1 MHRRHFETLRR
12 GASRRH
18 VSPGAVRG
26 LFVLWVLLV
35 LCLVPV
41 FASAAEVIA
50 TRVWP
55 AREYTRVTIEL
66 DRAITFE
73 LGTVAEPPRVVA
85 DLSDVALSQV
95 LSSLSSMVGTQDPYI
110 SQVRLGRYKPHV
122 TRIVFDLKQEVNAK
136 AFVIEPAGDY
146 RYRLVID
153 LRPAQP
159 ADPLAA
165 LLGELDRPP
174 SPTAPEVAPSRED
187 PAPNPPRGKRKKD
200 IKLPRLVTIA
210 IDAGHGGE
218 DPGAKGQLGTYEK
231 DVTLA
236 IARQLKTKIDEQPN
250 MRAVLI
256 RDDDY
261 FIALGERVHR
271 ARRLRADL
279 FVSVHADAFV
289 KPHARGS
296 SVFALSEKGATSAAA
311 RWLAKRENQAD
322 LIGGIDLDVADA
334 RVKQVLFDLSQTA
347 TLNDSLK
354 LARAVLH
361 ELGGV
366 NTLHKQH
373 VEQAGFAVLKAPD
386 IPSILVETAFI
397 TNPREERR
405 LRTQSYQ
412 IQMAA
417 AIMEGIKRFFAT
429 NPPAALSTK
438 IAQKL

>member
-1 MHRRHFETLRR
+1 M
-12 GASRRH
+12 
-18 VSPGAVRG
+18 
-26 LFVLWVLLV
+26 LWILLA

-41 FASAAEVIA
+41 FASAAEVLA

-55 AREYTRVTIEL
+55 AHEYTRVTIES
-66 DRAITFE
+66 DSAITFE
-73 LGTVAEPPRVVA
+73 VGTVTDPPRVVA
-85 DLSDVALSQV
+85 DLNDVPLSRALSG
-95 LSSLSSMVGTQDPYI
+95 LAAMVGTRDPYI
-110 SQVRLGRYKPHV
+110 SQIRLGRYKPHV
-122 TRIVFDLKQEVNAK
+122 TRLVFDLKQAVNAK
-136 AFVIEPAGDY
+136 AFVIEPVGDY

-165 LLGELDRPP
+165 LLGELQRPVVP
-174 SPTAPEVAPSRED
+174 ALPETAQVRED
-187 PAPNPPRGKRKKD
+187 PGPTSARGKRKKE
-200 IKLPRLVTIA
+200 IKLARLVTIA

-231 DVTLA
+231 DITLA
-236 IARQLKTKIDEQPN
+236 IARQLKSKIDEQPN

-271 ARRLRADL
+271 ARRMRADL

-289 KPHARGS
+289 KPHVRGS

-311 RWLAKRENQAD
+311 RWLAKRENEAD
-322 LIGGIDLDVADA
+322 LIGGAGLDVADA

-354 LARAVLH
+354 LARAVLQ
-361 ELGGV
+361 EIGAV

-405 LRTQSYQ
+405 LRMESYQ
-412 IQMAA
+412 TQMAT
-417 AIMEGIKRFFAT
+417 AIMEGIKRFFAA

-438 IAQKL
+438 IAQKF